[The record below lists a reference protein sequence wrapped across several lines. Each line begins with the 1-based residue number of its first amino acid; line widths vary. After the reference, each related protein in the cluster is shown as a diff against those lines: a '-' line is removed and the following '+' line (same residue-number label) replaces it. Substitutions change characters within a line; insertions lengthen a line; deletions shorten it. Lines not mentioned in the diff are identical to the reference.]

1 MNQPAVFQS
10 EANPT
15 NQDNPERTQYIAS
28 AMTWIRDLLPALMLT
43 PSKMAPKLIHLP
55 TGSAGPDSVSDSR
68 REPIKI
74 GIINLGWRRRLASMN
89 EGKETVSMDCNMEM
103 WNGGNRVK

>member
-1 MNQPAVFQS
+1 MVG
-10 EANPT
+10 T
-15 NQDNPERTQYIAS
+15 
-28 AMTWIRDLLPALMLT
+28 RDLLPALMLT

-89 EGKETVSMDCNMEM
+89 EGKETVSMDCVMRV
-103 WNGGNRVK
+103 WNGGNRD